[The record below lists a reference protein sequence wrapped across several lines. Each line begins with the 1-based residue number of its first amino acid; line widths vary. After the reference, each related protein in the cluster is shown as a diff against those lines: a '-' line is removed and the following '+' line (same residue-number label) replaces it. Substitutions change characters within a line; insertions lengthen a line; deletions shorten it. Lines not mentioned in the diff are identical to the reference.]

1 MHIRVKKLDPNAKL
15 PTRRTSN
22 SAGYDLYALEEVEV
36 KPGETVFI
44 HTGLAMEIPE
54 GYFGAIYAGP
64 GLACKHNLRPANC
77 VGIIDEDYKGEICVA
92 IVNDAESV
100 IMSHRVLERHDNHFE
115 TVENLPAENAEGTYT
130 IAAGERIA
138 QIVIQSHEDIIFD
151 VSDELSDSDRGEGG
165 FGSTGSK

>member
-1 MHIRVKKLDPNAKL
+1 MHIRVKKLDPSAKL
-15 PTRRTSN
+15 PTRGTSN

-54 GYFGAIYAGP
+54 GYFGAIYARS

-77 VGIIDEDYKGEICVA
+77 VGIIDEDYRGEICVA

-100 IMSHRVLERHDNHFE
+100 IMSHRVLERLDGSFE
-115 TVENLPAENAEGTYT
+115 TVENTPAENTEGTYT
-130 IAAGERIA
+130 IATGERIA
-138 QIVIQSHEDIIFD
+138 QIVIQSCEDVIFD
-151 VSDELSDSDRGEGG
+151 EFDNSDRGKDGS
-165 FGSTGSK
+165 GSTRSN

>member
-15 PTRRTSN
+15 PTRGTSK
-22 SAGYDLYALEEVEV
+22 SAGYDLYALEKAEV

-54 GYFGAIYAGP
+54 GYFGAIYARS

-77 VGIIDEDYKGEICVA
+77 VGVIDEDFRGEICVA
-92 IVNDAESV
+92 LVNDTESV
-100 IMSHRVLERHDNHFE
+100 IMSHHVLQRLDSGFE
-115 TVENLPAENAEGTYT
+115 TVENRPAENTEGTYT
-130 IAAGERIA
+130 IAAGERVA
-138 QIVIQSHEDIIFD
+138 QIVIQSREDVIFD
-151 VSDELSDSDRGEGG
+151 VSDELDDSDRGEGG